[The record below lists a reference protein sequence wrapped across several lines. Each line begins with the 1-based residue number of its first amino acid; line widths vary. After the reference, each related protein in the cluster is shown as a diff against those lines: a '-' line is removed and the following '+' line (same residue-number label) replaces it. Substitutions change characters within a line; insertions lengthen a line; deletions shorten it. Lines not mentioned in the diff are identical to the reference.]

1 MALWISEEKVK
12 SGFKPI
18 TLYSNQITIA
28 DWCLT
33 TSNNND
39 ALCSLKY
46 YMD

>member
-28 DWCLT
+28 KCND
-33 TSNNND
+33 NND
-39 ALCSLKY
+39 LGSLKY
-46 YMD
+46 LVD